1 MLVFLTFWTLCR
13 HNNSIGNA
21 GGFFHFFKSAFMQK
35 KNSFMQKKNSF
46 VPKSHRHNL
55 SFYLHSHKCY
65 STECSENIVVLPSL
79 LLLRISAIFLE
90 PPVDVDF
97 RFEGVQ
103 ETLQNRQIKCRLS
116 RNLCH
121 ICSDDLCEPIQHGL
135 RDNLYG
141 QPIMQGL

>member
-1 MLVFLTFWTLCR
+1 MREVFFSFIQKR
-13 HNNSIGNA
+13 IYA
-21 GGFFHFFKSAFMQK
+21 KKKFFHA
-35 KNSFMQKKNSF
+35 KKNSF

-135 RDNLYG
+135 RYNLYG